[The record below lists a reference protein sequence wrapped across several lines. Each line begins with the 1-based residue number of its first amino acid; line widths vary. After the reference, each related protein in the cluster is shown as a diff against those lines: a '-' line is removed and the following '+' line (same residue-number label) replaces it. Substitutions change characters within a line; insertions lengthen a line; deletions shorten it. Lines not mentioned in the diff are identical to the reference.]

1 MMTTGQ
7 RIRIML
13 GLSGIPNRAGTAVEL
28 SRKSS
33 IELASS
39 IRALF
44 TDWGKQ
50 SLAARNYTRLGFLRV
65 VENERYGTAPGSM
78 PLRGIVRGAYSPRI
92 FFIRSIISR
101 GC

>member
-1 MMTTGQ
+1 MTTGQ
-7 RIRIML
+7 RIRMML
-13 GLSGIPNRAGTAVEL
+13 GLSGIPNRAGTPDEL

-50 SLAARNYTRLGFLRV
+50 SLAAQNYTRLGFFGV
-65 VENERYGTAPGSM
+65 VESEGLCDGAPD
-78 PLRGIVRGAYSPRI
+78 
-92 FFIRSIISR
+92 
-101 GC
+101 